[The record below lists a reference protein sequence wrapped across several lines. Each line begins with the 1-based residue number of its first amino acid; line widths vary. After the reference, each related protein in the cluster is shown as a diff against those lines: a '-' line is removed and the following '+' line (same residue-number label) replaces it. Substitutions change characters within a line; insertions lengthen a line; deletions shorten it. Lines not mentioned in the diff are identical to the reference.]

1 MLKPKDIKVGMEI
14 FVVHCKKRTVTKDT
28 IHIIQPSE
36 LDENYN
42 LIHIKCIGKPC
53 YVKDLLQC
61 LNTDT
66 SKNPMFY
73 GLELKKF
80 SKHRFYVSLS
90 EKDAYRHLVENVFS
104 YDIIS
109 LETEAETIRQ
119 DYMNC
124 VDKLGAVEKEIEEL
138 RKKYSEL

>member
-14 FVVHCKKRTVTKDT
+14 FVVNCKKRTVTKDT

-42 LIHIKCIGKPC
+42 LIHIRCIGKPC

-66 SKNPMFY
+66 SKDPMFY
-73 GLELKKF
+73 GLKLKAF
-80 SKHRFYVSLS
+80 SKHRFYISLTQ
-90 EKDAYRHLVENVFS
+90 KDAYRHLAENVLG
-104 YDIIS
+104 YDME
-109 LETEAETIRQ
+109 LLKTEAETIRQ

-124 VDKLGAVEKEIEEL
+124 IDKVGAMEKEKEKL
-138 RKKYSEL
+138 RMKYSKL